1 MSRKTVDA
9 EPDNVTYL
17 DTYGWI
23 LYLLGR
29 PAEAKPYFKH
39 AMMYGGKE
47 SATIL
52 RHYSIVLEALGEDD
66 LAAVYR
72 KQAEARKGEEEE

>member
-1 MSRKTVDA
+1 MSRKTIDA

-29 PAEAKPYFKH
+29 PADAKPYFKH

-52 RHYSIVLEALGEDD
+52 RHYATVLEALGEND

-72 KQAEARKGEEEE
+72 KQAEAKGEEEE

>member
-1 MSRKTVDA
+1 
-9 EPDNVTYL
+9 
-17 DTYGWI
+17 
-23 LYLLGR
+23 
-29 PAEAKPYFKH
+29 
-39 AMMYGGKE
+39 MMYGGKE